1 MQHPREWRLG
11 ANVFRFEP
19 PDILWA
25 DLHGETSLEQA
36 RELVE
41 LYRELGTSRP
51 FFVVLDMRD
60 AVPLGQEPRRYLSE
74 NADTGWVLGIIYV
87 GARLAHKAVARGI
100 MLAAYMTGRADKSEL
115 AKVHFVSTHG
125 EASELIARLRSRHP
139 AKVA

>member
-1 MQHPREWRLG
+1 MEHPREWRLG

-36 RELVE
+36 RDLVE
-41 LYRELGTSRP
+41 FYRELGSSRP
-51 FFVVLDMRD
+51 FFLVLDVRD
-60 AVPLGQEPRRYLSE
+60 AIPLGQEPRRYLSE
-74 NADTGWVLGIIYV
+74 HASSEWVLGMIYV
-87 GARLAHKAVARGI
+87 GARLVHKAVARGI
-100 MLAAYMTGRADKSEL
+100 ILAAHLTGRAEKSEL

-125 EASELIARLRSRHP
+125 EASELIVRLRSRHE